1 MVWLLG
7 HHRRPVRA
15 WVFLTLIANAIIF
28 ISFLLFGA
36 YSAYSQGLFRQE
48 EIEKDIQRIA
58 QSVAASAA
66 NDLLSENIDNLE
78 SLLKQHIVIGTLQN
92 LSITNSKGKTLL
104 SAVHFI
110 SDENEKVDHIEIHYS
125 PTDAD
130 NLQRLNDTYTF
141 RSPIYAGREILGW
154 AEASGSLSGLKTLKQ
169 QIWINTLIVSL
180 ISAAFTCLVFILS
193 LRNFSRALNKII
205 YFAKDLEHN
214 LDAKIN
220 VPSNIQ
226 ELIILQDAL
235 NVTAHTLAQ
244 EFQQIQDAEA
254 RKTAILE
261 ASLDS
266 LITINNEGEIIDF
279 NPSAEKTF
287 GFQKD
292 NVCGKKLSILMLP
305 MQLRDFYE
313 QDIFNFHQTGKSK
326 ILHKRIETTA
336 YRADGTKFPV
346 ELFIV
351 PFISNN
357 KNYFLSSIRDIS
369 TRKQLEETQKHTNL
383 LLNETVHELKLRQT
397 ALDEHAIVS
406 IGDPQGN
413 IIYANEKFT
422 DITGY
427 SLDELLGKNHSILH
441 SGVQD
446 SHFYEQLWATL
457 IAGHVWHGELC
468 NRRKDGSLYWVTS
481 TIVPMMNESDHSLT
495 QLISIHTDITAN
507 KENEIRLAEYRDYQ
521 QTLIDQYQKA
531 EHELVIAQH
540 KEMTLGHQIQ
550 RTLLFANIPSHIG
563 CYDLAVHS
571 EPSKGVDGDF
581 YEFFNFGKTGFDI
594 AIADVMGKGITASLI
609 GAAVKQR
616 LNRVVASLTI
626 IHATAGEPIPT
637 PEMIINKLH
646 NRVVDKLISL
656 ESFITMFYMRVNTEM
671 HQISYI
677 NAGHTK
683 GILITANG
691 LISLSGENLPLGVL
705 PDEHYAATTLPLA
718 EKDLIFLYSDGFT
731 EARNNENE
739 EFGEYRLEQLLT
751 RYKHAAVPPQTII
764 QGIRKAVYN
773 FSAHSPLSDD
783 RTCIAIYYTG
793 SCCDSGTSMT
803 LQIEW
808 DLARLTSL
816 RQAVTHMG
824 EKFGFQEDALNAIN
838 LAVFETAT
846 NIIRHNPKPLND
858 ATLDCLINFTDQKLH
873 ISFYYLG
880 EPFEESPIEPDF
892 TGNTFG
898 GFGLYIIHQCVDHM
912 ERRQVTDGICNITL
926 SKKRE

>member
-1 MVWLLG
+1 MAWLWG

-36 YSAYSQGLFRQE
+36 YSAYSQALYRSA
-48 EIEKDIQRIA
+48 EIKKNIQHIT
-58 QSVAASAA
+58 QSVAASAS

-78 SLLKQHIVIGTLQN
+78 SLLKRHLVIGNLQN
-92 LSITNSKGKTLL
+92 LSIINSKGQILL
-104 SAVHFI
+104 SAVYFI
-110 SDENEKVDHIEIHYS
+110 SDEKEERIEIHYS
-125 PTDAD
+125 PTDTD
-130 NLQRLNDTYTF
+130 NLQRLKDTYSF
-141 RSPIYAGREILGW
+141 RSPVYAGHEILGW
-154 AEASGSLSGLKTLKQ
+154 VEAGGNLSSLKTLKQ
-169 QIWINTLIVSL
+169 QIWVNTLIVSL

-193 LRNFSRALNKII
+193 LRNFSRSLNKII

-235 NVTAHTLAQ
+235 NVTAHTLAK
-244 EFQQIQDAEA
+244 EFQQIQDAET

-261 ASLDS
+261 ASIDS

-279 NPSAEKTF
+279 NPSAEQTF
-287 GFQKD
+287 GYQKD
-292 NVCGKKLSILMLP
+292 DIYGKKLTTLMFP
-305 MQLRDFYE
+305 KQISDFYE
-313 QDIFNFHQTGKSK
+313 QNLVSFHRNGKSEV
-326 ILHKRIETTA
+326 LHQHIETTA
-336 YRADGTKFPV
+336 LRADGTEIPV
-346 ELFIV
+346 ELSIV

-369 TRKQLEETQKHTNL
+369 TRKQLEETQKQTNL
-383 LLNETVHELKLRQT
+383 LLNEIVHELKLRQT

-406 IGDPQGN
+406 IGDSQGN
-413 IIYANEKFT
+413 IIYANDKFT

-446 SHFYEQLWATL
+446 AHFYEQLWATL
-457 IAGHVWHGELC
+457 ISGHVWHGELC

-481 TIVPMMNESDHSLT
+481 TIVPMINESDHSLT

-521 QTLIDQYQKA
+521 QTLIDQYQKT
-531 EHELVIAQH
+531 EHELAIARH
-540 KEMTLGHQIQ
+540 KEMILGHQIQ

-581 YEFFNFGKTGFDI
+581 YEFFNFGNAGFDI

-616 LNRVVASLTI
+616 LNRSLAYLTI
-626 IHATAGEPIPT
+626 NNKTSELTPT
-637 PEMIINKLH
+637 PEMLINKLH
-646 NRVVDKLISL
+646 KRVVDKLISL
-656 ESFITMFYMRVNTEM
+656 ESFITMFYMRINTEM

-677 NAGHTK
+677 NAGHTR
-683 GILITANG
+683 GMLITANG
-691 LISLSGENLPLGVL
+691 LMLLSGENLPLGVL
-705 PDEHYAATTLPLA
+705 PDEHYVATTLPLS

-731 EARNNENE
+731 EARNNASE

-764 QGIRKAVYN
+764 QGIRRAVYD
-773 FSAHSPLSDD
+773 FSENSPLSDD

-793 SCCDSGTSMT
+793 SSCDTETSMT
-803 LQIEW
+803 LQVEW
-808 DLARLTSL
+808 DLTSLTSL
-816 RQAVTHMG
+816 RQAITHMG
-824 EKFGFQEDALNAIN
+824 EKLGFQEDALNAIN

-846 NIIRHNPKPLND
+846 NIIRHNPKPLRD
-858 ATLDCLINFTDQKLH
+858 ATLDCHINFTEQTLH
-873 ISFYYLG
+873 ISIYYLG
-880 EPFEESPIEPDF
+880 EPFEESFVEPDF
-892 TGNTFG
+892 SGNTFG
-898 GFGLYIIHQCVDHM
+898 GFGLYIINQCVDHV
-912 ERRQVTDGICNITL
+912 ERRQVTDGICCIAL